1 MEQAGNP
8 LGLRELVV
16 NRHSVLRRQHVD
28 GDLPLL

>member
-1 MEQAGNP
+1 MKHTANR

-16 NRHSVLRRQHVD
+16 KRHSVLCRQHLH